1 MRPLRT
7 LHSLPGLKVLTNS
20 LLASLPALANVF
32 VLLMFCML
40 VFAILGMEIYRGDFH
55 YRCRVTPFP
64 VALPADGTWGLPPNV
79 NDTYIAMVQTNPEQY
94 RCLDP
99 LSGTIWT
106 QHNSVWDVPQ
116 DCFWPT
122 DATEP
127 IPMLCNAQ
135 PDVGRQCGAN
145 VCGSNYDSQGNPRF
159 NYLALAPWDSTASGD
174 DALFNSNLNYG
185 LTSFDNLGRT
195 WVIILQTITASGW
208 MVLTQTAQT
217 TGSPV
222 VGAIYFTALMY
233 MGMCFLL
240 QLNMAVLFTEFEKAK
255 EQQSKLVL
263 EERERKL
270 RLLKAGTTLNLKSHK
285 FPSIGRLI
293 VTRVTLVANRHGHD
307 ATPSMLGRHYIVV
320 QSWVHRIVVS
330 KHFTHTGLAVTM
342 ANILVLAMDHHDID
356 APTKNIF
363 ETANFAFML
372 YFGLES
378 MLKIVGLGVGP
389 FWKDKFNRFDLLTF
403 VIGVV
408 DTSINPPSFIDG
420 TPGTGG
426 FFTAFRA
433 ARAFKLARAW
443 QSLNQLISAILNSL
457 GEILN
462 FLLFLLLFMLIFS
475 LVGMEFFATRF
486 QFDPNNYYM
495 PYNNTNNQTRLHRS
509 NFDSLPWAAFTIFQY
524 LTYDNFPAVMYDGW
538 ISVGAVS
545 PVFASLVIIS
555 GVFIVMNMFSAILVQ
570 AVMDGGDD
578 GEDNDDDD
586 RPPSE
591 AKAAAASFVGDLSQP
606 PPKRT
611 RRESVRTKS
620 VRAARRAM
628 HLLVRINNIV
638 QPHDPVEAPPQ
649 RILGRSL
656 LVFSMDN
663 PIRRFCIFLLGRR
676 EYTWVMSLSIL
687 VSCIGTALDSPLLDN
702 SSGIGFVLEQSNL
715 VFAVL
720 FSTEMGLNVIAR
732 GFLFGPD
739 AFVKDAWRLLDGFIV
754 FVSILPYCMGK
765 AGKGALSALRS
776 LRALRALRPLR
787 LINKLPSL
795 KIVINTLFRCIPDM
809 GRALLFMF
817 FMLFLFGLMSLA
829 LFKGALYTCS
839 VSPYNYG
846 LGTGT

>member
-94 RCLDP
+94 QCLDNITGIP
-99 LSGTIWT
+99 LT
-106 QHNSVWDVPQ
+106 QANATWDVPQ

-127 IPMLCNAQ
+127 IPMLCNEQA
-135 PDVGRQCGAN
+135 DVGRQCGAN

-185 LTSFDNLGRT
+185 LASFDNLGRT

-222 VGAIYFTALMY
+222 IGALYFTALMY
-233 MGMCFLL
+233 IGMCFLL
-240 QLNMAVLFTEFEKAK
+240 QLNMAVLFTEFTKAK
-255 EQQSKLVL
+255 EQQAKALEKERARHIELLATITKSK
-263 EERERKL
+263 RR
-270 RLLKAGTTLNLKSHK
+270 
-285 FPSIGRLI
+285 
-293 VTRVTLVANRHGHD
+293 TLVSNLGTQVLQRMTTVASQRTD
-307 ATPSMLGRHYIVV
+307 VIIQSALGRRYAAL
-320 QSWVHRIVVS
+320 S
-330 KHFTHTGLAVTM
+330 KKILKVILSRAFVDLGLAVTV
-342 ANILVLAMDHHDID
+342 ANIFVLAMDYHDIES
-356 APTKNIF
+356 TMKSNF
-363 ETANFAFML
+363 EIANFVFML

-378 MLKIVGLGVGP
+378 TLKIIGMGLGM
-389 FWKDKFNRFDLLTF
+389 FWKDKFNRFDLFTF
-403 VIGVV
+403 VMGVV
-408 DTSINPPSFIDG
+408 EAGINPPGFIDG
-420 TPGTGG
+420 TPGSGG
-426 FFTAFRA
+426 VFTAFRA
-433 ARAFKLARAW
+433 ARAFKLARQW
-443 QSLNQLISAILNSL
+443 KSLNQLLSAILSSM

-475 LVGMEFFATRF
+475 LIGMEFFATRF
-486 QFDPNNYYM
+486 QFDTNNFYM

-509 NFDSLPWAAFTIFQY
+509 NFDSLPWAAFTIFQF

-545 PVFASLVIIS
+545 PVFASLVIIL

-570 AVMDGGDD
+570 AVMDGSDEDD
-578 GEDNDDDD
+578 LEDAESDEKDHSTEVDAAVAVD
-586 RPPSE
+586 KSRSDQERRPTLR
-591 AKAAAASFVGDLSQP
+591 AN
-606 PPKRT
+606 T
-611 RRESVRTKS
+611 
-620 VRAARRAM
+620 VRAARRALRVLM
-628 HLLVRINNIV
+628 RLNVAANEAKPV
-638 QPHDPVEAPPQ
+638 PEQPK
-649 RILGRSL
+649 RGRSL
-656 LVFSMDN
+656 LVFSMEN

-687 VSCIGTALDSPLLDN
+687 VSCIGTALDSPLLDT